1 MNDVSPRELNRH
13 LFCLNRRRSQFMTER
28 LAALGLA
35 GPMHSILLC
44 LENRPGINQDFL
56 VGYLS
61 VDKGTIARL
70 AKRLETLN
78 YITRTTSDDD
88 HRVYRLELTDAGRAT
103 LLAIHDLLNQWSDK
117 MLAGFSE
124 ADRQTTLNLLQ
135 RMADNISE

>member
-13 LFCLNRRRSQFMTER
+13 LFCLNRRRSQFMTES
-28 LAALGLA
+28 LAALGLV

-44 LENRPGINQDFL
+44 MESRPGINQDFL

-70 AKRLETLN
+70 AKRLESLH
-78 YITRTTSDDD
+78 YISRTTSAEDR
-88 HRVYRLELTDAGRAT
+88 RVNRLELTDAGRAA

-124 ADRQTTLNLLQ
+124 ADRQAAHTMLQ
-135 RMADNISE
+135 RMADNISG